1 MMPTLLLTGAGGGI
15 GFELARQ
22 YAADGWHVIATCRNP
37 VAAGRLAALPGAITV
52 ETLDVT
58 DRAAVDDLAARY
70 AGRPIDLLYLNAGI
84 NPQAGAALAD
94 TDFAVWPQVFDVNVI
109 APFYMATCLIGNV
122 AASERRLV
130 VAMGSMAGSFA
141 AAFPG
146 NYVYRSSKA
155 ALHNVM
161 KALAADV
168 ADRGISVVVMHPG
181 QVRVP
186 RVPDNPVAVEDSAAG
201 IRRTLAAVGP
211 ATTGRFMDYLGDPR
225 PW

>member
-1 MMPTLLLTGAGGGI
+1 MPTLLLTGAGGGI

-22 YAADGWHVIATCRNP
+22 YAADRWHVIATCRNAE
-37 VAAGRLAALPGAITV
+37 AARKLAELPGQVTV
-52 ETLDVT
+52 KILDVT
-58 DRAAVDDLAARY
+58 DHAAVDALAARH

-84 NPQAGAALAD
+84 NPQAGAPLD
-94 TDFAVWPQVFDVNVI
+94 RTDFDIWPQVFDVNVI
-109 APFYMATCLIGNV
+109 APLYMVTRLADNV
-122 AASERRLV
+122 AASRRRLI

-141 AAFPG
+141 ADFPG

-161 KALAADV
+161 KTLAGDLAG
-168 ADRGISVVVMHPG
+168 RGISVAVMHPG

-201 IRRTLAAVGP
+201 IRRTLSDIGP
-211 ATTGRFMDYLGDPR
+211 ADSGCFLDYLGDNR